1 MTEKKKQFGW
11 LKNYTEKQKK
21 EWLKRLKAD
30 RKTIEK
36 TCSEKYFSGL
46 QSFEDAIYG
55 ILKDPKLTKRIMKM
69 NVGEF
74 SVATI
79 KDLDEIEIKILLSND
94 KCTKKKADQYAEREK
109 FLADLLGNLDLK
121 MPRA

>member
-36 TCSEKYFSGL
+36 TCSEKHFSGL
-46 QSFEDAIYG
+46 QSFEDAIYE
-55 ILKDPKLTKRIMKM
+55 ILKDSKLTKKIMKM

-74 SVATI
+74 TVSTI
-79 KDLDEIEIKILLSND
+79 KDYGEIEIKIVLSND
-94 KCTKKKADQYAEREK
+94 KCTEKKLEAYTERDK
-109 FLADLLGNLDLK
+109 FLSDLLGKLDLK

>member
-11 LKNYTEKQKK
+11 LKNHTEKQKK
-21 EWLKRLKAD
+21 EWLKNLKAD

-46 QSFEDAIYG
+46 QSFEDSIYE
-55 ILKDPKLTKRIMKM
+55 ILKDSKLTKRIMKM
-69 NVGEF
+69 CVGEF
-74 SVATI
+74 SVSTD
-79 KDLDEIEIKILLSND
+79 KELGEIEVKILLSND
-94 KCTKKKADQYAEREK
+94 KCTKKKVERYAEREK
-109 FLADLLGNLDLK
+109 FLSNLLGKLDLK